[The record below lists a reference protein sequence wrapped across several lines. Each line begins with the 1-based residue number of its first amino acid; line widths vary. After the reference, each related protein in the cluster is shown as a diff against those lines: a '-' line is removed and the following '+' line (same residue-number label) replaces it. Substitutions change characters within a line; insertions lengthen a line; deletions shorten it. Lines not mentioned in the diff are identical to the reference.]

1 MESILKV
8 RSKYNETVAE

>member
-1 MESILKV
+1 MESVLKV